1 MLGNATHG
9 GLEVACVAGD
19 DGGLHQ
25 SFVLEVSDISIPVL
39 PPGVTTLSDQGEH
52 STPLYRVLGESPMF
66 RLHSLEPGKEYQIV
80 VYAENAK
87 GRSQPPV
94 LLPSVRVEV
103 EVPADTLHETGKS
116 RGIGLI

>member
-1 MLGNATHG
+1 M
-9 GLEVACVAGD
+9 AGD

-25 SFVLEVSDISIPVL
+25 SFVMEVNDITIPSL

-52 STPLYRVLGESPMF
+52 FVPLFRILREQPMF
-66 RLHSLEPGKEYQIV
+66 RLQNLQPGRQYQIM

-94 LLPSVRVEV
+94 LLPSVKVEG
-103 EVPADTLHETGKS
+103 EVSADTLHETGKS
-116 RGIGLI
+116 